1 MSIFDRFTRGQF
13 VDVIEWL
20 DDSQDT
26 MVYRFQRFG
35 NEIKYGAMLTVRPGQ
50 MAVMVNEGEI
60 ADVFEPGLWQLDT
73 ANMPIL
79 STLQAWKHG
88 FESPFKTEVYFVNMK
103 RFTDLKWGTKNPIM
117 LRDAEF
123 GPVRL
128 RAFGTYEI
136 VVKDPGV
143 FLTEIVGT
151 DGRFTV
157 DEVADQ
163 LRNLI
168 VSRLAVAL
176 GKSNIPALD
185 LAANYMELGE
195 FIVKIIGPDFE
206 QYGLELTKLMVENV
220 SLPPNVEEA
229 LDKRSS
235 MGVIGDLNKYMQFQA
250 AESLTASGGG
260 AGAAQTGA
268 GLGMGM
274 AMAQQMANA
283 FQVGH
288 QPPAAPAP
296 APSAAPAPPPVP
308 QGPQYYVA
316 VNGQQTGPFDD
327 HALMA
332 EIAAGRC
339 DADTLVWAAGMPAWT
354 AAKEVPALARH
365 FQSAPP
371 PIPGM

>member
-1 MSIFDRFTRGQF
+1 
-13 VDVIEWL
+13 
-20 DDSQDT
+20 
-26 MVYRFQRFG
+26 
-35 NEIKYGAMLTVRPGQ
+35 
-50 MAVMVNEGEI
+50 
-60 ADVFEPGLWQLDT
+60 
-73 ANMPIL
+73 
-79 STLQAWKHG
+79 
-88 FESPFKTEVYFVNMK
+88 
-103 RFTDLKWGTKNPIM
+103 
-117 LRDAEF
+117 
-123 GPVRL
+123 
-128 RAFGTYEI
+128 
-136 VVKDPGV
+136 
-143 FLTEIVGT
+143 
-151 DGRFTV
+151 
-157 DEVADQ
+157 
-163 LRNLI
+163 
-168 VSRLAVAL
+168 
-176 GKSNIPALD
+176 
-185 LAANYMELGE
+185 
-195 FIVKIIGPDFE
+195 
-206 QYGLELTKLMVENV
+206 
-220 SLPPNVEEA
+220 
-229 LDKRSS
+229 